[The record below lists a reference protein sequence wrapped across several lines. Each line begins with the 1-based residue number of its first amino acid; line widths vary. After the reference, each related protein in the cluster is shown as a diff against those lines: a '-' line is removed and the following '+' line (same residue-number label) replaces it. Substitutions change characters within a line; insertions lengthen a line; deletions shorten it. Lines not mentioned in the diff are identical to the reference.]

1 MTDSVSLQDV
11 LEESKELEKV
21 ANAVLGDSDDSCCT
35 YSQGYVGRQ
44 ALYACATCVGNE
56 MAGICLACSLHCHDG
71 HLLYELYTKR
81 RFRCDCGNRKFP
93 SDFKCK
99 LQPIKDEENASNNY
113 GQNYRGLYC
122 SCSRPFPDPEDEV
135 ADDMLQCCVCEDWF
149 HSRHLGTCPPDD
161 EQYDEM
167 VCDSCAS
174 HWPFLEV
181 YSIHVWPS
189 RVTKAAEKEDISL
202 EVTGKE
208 ETHECLVARWK
219 MVQDA
224 SQRPPLK
231 TLYFS
236 EGWRKRICK
245 CPSCLERCCDAD
257 FLLDE
262 EDSISAYERRGVA
275 KGPPLDTHDAGMAAM
290 LSTFDHTQQGYAT
303 MKENLV
309 DFLKGFSDSGKV
321 VTERDIS
328 DFFEGLKAKK
338 RQRLDSGAGVP
349 PSYCHQ

>member
-1 MTDSVSLQDV
+1 
-11 LEESKELEKV
+11 
-21 ANAVLGDSDDSCCT
+21 
-35 YSQGYVGRQ
+35 
-44 ALYACATCVGNE
+44 
-56 MAGICLACSLHCHDG
+56 
-71 HLLYELYTKR
+71 
-81 RFRCDCGNRKFP
+81 
-93 SDFKCK
+93 
-99 LQPIKDEENASNNY
+99 
-113 GQNYRGLYC
+113 
-122 SCSRPFPDPEDEV
+122 
-135 ADDMLQCCVCEDWF
+135 MLQCCVCEDWF
-149 HSRHLGTCPPDD
+149 HSRVSDGMAICPHYVKYFITQHLGTCPPDD

-245 CPSCLERCCDAD
+245 CPSCLVGKSMCRCHDTLMCSTLQERCCDAD

-290 LSTFDHTQQGYAT
+290 LSTFDHTQQVEMLHGESVMFISHGNCYLVTGYAT

-321 VTERDIS
+321 MI
-328 DFFEGLKAKK
+328 
-338 RQRLDSGAGVP
+338 
-349 PSYCHQ
+349 PSYCVGF